1 MKEYNLSYD
10 AALGGCSES
19 SEVSS
24 KVIAKL
30 KSKVLENNV
39 NYIFVIELSTKSIAN
54 TLKNELNNK
63 VEILSFYTMHNVS
76 KDDFKSGLTYV
87 EMMRKNIEALDLALN

>member
-1 MKEYNLSYD
+1 MLIFADRFPLLYFMKEYNLSYD

-54 TLKNELNNK
+54 TP
-63 VEILSFYTMHNVS
+63 F
-76 KDDFKSGLTYV
+76 
-87 EMMRKNIEALDLALN
+87 